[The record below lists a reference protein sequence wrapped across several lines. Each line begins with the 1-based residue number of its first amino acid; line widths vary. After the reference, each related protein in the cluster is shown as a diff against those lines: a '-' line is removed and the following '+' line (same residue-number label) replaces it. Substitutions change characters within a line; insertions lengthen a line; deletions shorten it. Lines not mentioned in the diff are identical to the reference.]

1 MKKSLLALAVL
12 GAFAG
17 AAYAQSSITVYGVAD
32 AGVTYSK
39 NGNPAGNT
47 IGLDSGNQ
55 SGSRIGFK
63 GREDLGGGLAAIF
76 TLENGFTLDDGV
88 TGQSNRLFGRQAWVG
103 LSGNFGTVK
112 LGRQQ
117 TALYSALTDLDP
129 FAIGLAGNAQRVFG
143 YGLYAADPL
152 TRTDNT
158 LSYTTANYAGFSGSL
173 SYAFGEKAGDN
184 TANRSIG
191 VGAQY
196 ATGPL
201 NVQFAYQKSNT
212 AALTAQT
219 TGSLGLTAGTQ
230 ADVTA
235 ALIGATYNFGV
246 AKAHVAYA
254 DNKLE
259 LLGRDVKDRNWLLG
273 VSVPVGGVGSVLA
286 SYTRNDVKDL
296 NQGKSDQYAI
306 GYTHALSKRTNLYT
320 SYSYT
325 KNGDNV
331 RLNGA
336 FANGESVS
344 LFNVGVRHL
353 F

>member
-17 AAYAQSSITVYGVAD
+17 ATYAQSSITVYGVVD
-32 AGVTYSK
+32 AGVTYTK
-39 NGNPAGNT
+39 NGDTRGNK

-55 SGSRIGFK
+55 SGSRLGFK

-76 TLENGFTLDDGV
+76 TLENGFTVDDGV
-88 TGQSNRLFGRQAWVG
+88 TGQGNRLFGRQAWVG
-103 LSGNFGTVK
+103 LTGNFGTVK

-117 TALYSALTDLDP
+117 TALYSALADIDP
-129 FAIGLAGNAQRVFG
+129 FGIALAGNAQKVFG

-158 LSYTTANYAGFSGSL
+158 LSYTSANYAGFSGSV
-173 SYAFGEKAGDN
+173 SYAFGETAGDN
-184 TANRSIG
+184 SANRSIG

-219 TGSLGLTAGTQ
+219 TGLVGATQ

-246 AKAHVAYA
+246 AKAHMAYA

-259 LLGRDVKDRNWLLG
+259 LAGRDVKDRNWLLG
-273 VSVPVGGVGSVLA
+273 VTVPVGAAGAVLA

-296 NQGKSDQYAI
+296 NEGKSDQYAI

-320 SYSYT
+320 SYSYL

-331 RLNGA
+331 RLNDA
-336 FANGESVS
+336 ANATKAESVS
-344 LFNVGVRHL
+344 LFNVGVRHS